1 MATSLGS
8 NTYNRQNW
16 EDADFPILC
25 QTCLGENPYIRMTK
39 EKYGKECKI
48 CARPFTVFRW
58 CPGVRMRFKKTEVC
72 QTCSKLKNVCQTCL
86 LDLEYGLPIQVR
98 DAGLSFKDDMPKSDV
113 NKEYYTQ
120 NMEREISNSDGTRP
134 VGMLGKATS
143 TSDMLLKLARTTPY
157 YKRNRPHICS
167 FWVKGECKR
176 GEECPYRHEKPTDP
190 DDPLADQNI
199 KDRYYGINDPVADK
213 LLKRASTMPRL
224 DPPEDKTITTLYV
237 GGLGDTITE
246 TDLRNHFYQFGEIRT
261 ITVVQ
266 RQQCAFIQFATRQAA
281 EVAAEKSFNKLIVNG
296 RRLNVKWGRSQAA
309 RGKEKEKDG
318 TTDSGIKL
326 EPVPG
331 LPGALPPPPAAEEEA
346 SANYF
351 NLPPSGPPAVVNI
364 ALPPPPG
371 IAPPPPPD
379 SDQICLV
386 GLACLVDSR
395 GSDDILAD
403 TLSLWSFLLTWSEE
417 RFPKPRSTFLSKS
430 GFGPHMFHPMGPPPP
445 FMRAPG
451 PIHYPSQDPQR
462 MGAHAGKHSSP

>member
-58 CPGVRMRFKKTEVC
+58 CPGTRMRFKKTEVC
-72 QTCSKLKNVCQTCL
+72 QTCSKMKNVCQTCL

-98 DAGLSFKDDMPKSDV
+98 DTGLSVKDEVPKSDV

-120 NMEREISNSDGTRP
+120 NMEREIANSDGTRP
-134 VGMLGKATS
+134 VGQLGKAPS
-143 TSDMLLKLARTTPY
+143 SSDMLLKLARTTPY

-224 DPPEDKTITTLYV
+224 DPPDDKSITTLYI
-237 GGLGDTITE
+237 GGLGDTV
-246 TDLRNHFYQFGEIRT
+246 TDGDLKSHFYQFGEIRT
-261 ITVVQ
+261 ITIVQ

-281 EVAAEKSFNKLIVNG
+281 EMAAEKSFNKLIING
-296 RRLNVKWGRSQAA
+296 RRLTVKWGRSQAA
-309 RGKEKEKDG
+309 RGMG
-318 TTDSGIKL
+318 TRLD
-326 EPVPG
+326 PVPG
-331 LPGALPPPPAAEEEA
+331 LPGALPPPPALDEEA
-346 SANYF
+346 PANYF
-351 NLPPSGPPAVVNI
+351 NLDPSTSPAVMNI

-371 IAPPPPPD
+371 INPPPP
-379 SDQICLV
+379 
-386 GLACLVDSR
+386 
-395 GSDDILAD
+395 
-403 TLSLWSFLLTWSEE
+403 
-417 RFPKPRSTFLSKS
+417 
-430 GFGPHMFHPMGPPPP
+430 GFGPPMFHPMGHMAPPMPPPMS
-445 FMRAPG
+445 MRPPG
-451 PIHYPSQDPQR
+451 QIHYPSQDPQR
-462 MGAHAGKHSSP
+462 MGAHAAHGSRHGD